1 MVSERRDAH
10 YLEGEVLKLINITY
24 PVRNTLIVLQVSM
37 MFASA
42 GNERKNHKPQ
52 ILSVWAAGPAGSPWR
67 LLKRQ
72 SAENRLKGNIALLN
86 LSQCV

>member
-1 MVSERRDAH
+1 MVSECRDAH

-42 GNERKNHKPQ
+42 GNERKKSQ
-52 ILSVWAAGPAGSPWR
+52 TTDTLSVGCWACW
-67 LLKRQ
+67 
-72 SAENRLKGNIALLN
+72 
-86 LSQCV
+86 